1 MAPDGY
7 NTPSMVKTR
16 IIAVLILIAAVA
28 VGFFIYHSET
38 NPESSWSKPFKL
50 GLDLSGGTRLVYD
63 ADTTILNSTDVG
75 DAMNS
80 LREVIER
87 RVNVFGVSEPLI
99 QTAQAGLGETAKH
112 RLIVELPGVT
122 DIKEALALISQTP
135 VLEFKVLP
143 VGQTT
148 EELATLSS
156 TTDPFIASGLTGR
169 YLKKAQ
175 VVYNQQALGPSISLE
190 FNSDG
195 AKLFGEITKA
205 NVGKPL
211 AIFLDGELLSA
222 PNVNEPILDGR
233 AEING
238 QFTVDEAK
246 TLVRNLNLGALPVPI
261 TLVSTETVGPT
272 LGAEALAAGVRAGL
286 FGLLIVAIFMIL
298 WYRLPGLVSV
308 VALAVYAVLMI
319 FIFEIFGVTLTAAG
333 IAGLVLSIGMALDA
347 NVLIFERLK
356 EEMRAGKNITEAIR
370 EGFSRAWFAIRDS
383 NLSSIISA
391 VVLFWFGT
399 TLIKGFALTL
409 GLGIVMGVF
418 TAVIISRTFL
428 LAIAPRG
435 SGRVAK
441 FLFNSGLTNK

>member
-1 MAPDGY
+1 
-7 NTPSMVKTR
+7 
-16 IIAVLILIAAVA
+16 
-28 VGFFIYHSET
+28 
-38 NPESSWSKPFKL
+38 
-50 GLDLSGGTRLVYD
+50 
-63 ADTTILNSTDVG
+63 
-75 DAMNS
+75 
-80 LREVIER
+80 
-87 RVNVFGVSEPLI
+87 
-99 QTAQAGLGETAKH
+99 
-112 RLIVELPGVT
+112 
-122 DIKEALALISQTP
+122 
-135 VLEFKVLP
+135 LEFKVLP

-148 EELATLSS
+148 EELAALAS